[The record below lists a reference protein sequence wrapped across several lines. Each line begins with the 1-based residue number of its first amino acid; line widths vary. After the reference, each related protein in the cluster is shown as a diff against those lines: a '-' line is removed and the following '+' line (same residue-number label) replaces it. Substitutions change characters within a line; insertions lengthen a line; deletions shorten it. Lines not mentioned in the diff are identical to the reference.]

1 MGRNDVASASRCD
14 WLHGLSSRRSKPRL
28 DPDGLLSL
36 PALAKTLT
44 AERLPTPHGATVW
57 TGRRC
62 SGKGKPAAA
71 LPLFR
76 TNRPRSRPDGRSR
89 AGRSLLQRTRVEGT
103 LPPGL
108 GSATPRVVKRSASH
122 AIKSGP
128 SRRGV
133 PLPPEVAHYWAQSKT
148 TRPDQAASRWA
159 ALTGRPGAFELHW
172 IAGGRPLAV
181 RGAVGVCLG
190 RNDVAGAGR
199 CDWRTASARAV
210 ANRSCRSGTSL

>member
-1 MGRNDVASASRCD
+1 M
-14 WLHGLSSRRSKPRL
+14 
-28 DPDGLLSL
+28 
-36 PALAKTLT
+36 
-44 AERLPTPHGATVW
+44 
-57 TGRRC
+57 
-62 SGKGKPAAA
+62 
-71 LPLFR
+71 
-76 TNRPRSRPDGRSR
+76 
-89 AGRSLLQRTRVEGT
+89 
-103 LPPGL
+103 
-108 GSATPRVVKRSASH
+108 PRVVKRSASH

-190 RNDVAGAGR
+190 RNDVAGTSR
-199 CDWRTASARAV
+199 CDWLHGLGSR
-210 ANRSCRSGTSL
+210 RSKPLMPERNEPVIVTVRVFNDLSESWCRKSKQNGGQSNLRLSHGFHSLCLK

>member
-1 MGRNDVASASRCD
+1 
-14 WLHGLSSRRSKPRL
+14 
-28 DPDGLLSL
+28 
-36 PALAKTLT
+36 
-44 AERLPTPHGATVW
+44 
-57 TGRRC
+57 
-62 SGKGKPAAA
+62 
-71 LPLFR
+71 
-76 TNRPRSRPDGRSR
+76 
-89 AGRSLLQRTRVEGT
+89 LQRTRVEGT

-190 RNDVAGAGR
+190 RNDVASASR
-199 CDWRTASARAV
+199 CDWLHGLSSRRSKPRLDPDGLLSLPALAKTLTAERLPTPHGAAVWTAGVARVKASWRRPPRSRRRPSLAPAETHLRT
-210 ANRSCRSGTSL
+210 RSNFDSLDHLGHQAMGLLRLCLCLVR